1 MLPMWCRLSGECHAV
16 LCRCPCTYA
25 GNAESNK
32 RWCCG
37 DMPHL
42 DMSQWA
48 LEKITLETSRYG

>member
-1 MLPMWCRLSGECHAV
+1 MWGRLSKECHAV

-25 GNAESNK
+25 ANADSNK

-48 LEKITLETSRYG
+48 LEKITKETSRYG

>member
-1 MLPMWCRLSGECHAV
+1 MWCRLSGECHAV